1 METID
6 LSKEYRFEDYEPTS
20 KIILNLDDLKGSD
33 ILEVTDLLQAQGHIS
48 TSTALD
54 NKVQAALAARCLG
67 RPVEY
72 INSLPARDFVKVC
85 QRVQSFLLV

>member
-20 KIILNLDDLKGSD
+20 KIILNLGDLKGSD
-33 ILEVTDLLQAQGHIS
+33 ILEVTDLLQAQGHTSI
-48 TSTALD
+48 STALD

-72 INSLPARDFVKVC
+72 INGLPARDFVKVC
-85 QRVQSFLLV
+85 QKVQSFLLV